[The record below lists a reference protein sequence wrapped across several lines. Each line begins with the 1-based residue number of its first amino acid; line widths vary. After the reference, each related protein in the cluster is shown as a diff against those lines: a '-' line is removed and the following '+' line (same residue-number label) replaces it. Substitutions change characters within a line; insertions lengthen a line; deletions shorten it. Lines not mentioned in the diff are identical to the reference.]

1 MNIQAI
7 INKKLGPSY
16 APTISTTVFAGDD
29 PASQANWLDVT
40 ALPSK

>member
-16 APTISTTVFAGDD
+16 APFTGTTVFAGDD
-29 PASQANWLDVT
+29 PASQASWLDVT
-40 ALPSK
+40 GLPGK